1 MIHYIVVEYLIFCSF
16 RYKVKKIMHK
26 EIKTN
31 NLCNPVGQHRH
42 NKAKYVGRFTAVL
55 LKTLGHKLHVYN

>member
-1 MIHYIVVEYLIFCSF
+1 
-16 RYKVKKIMHK
+16 MHK

-42 NKAKYVGRFTAVL
+42 NKAKYGLTAVL